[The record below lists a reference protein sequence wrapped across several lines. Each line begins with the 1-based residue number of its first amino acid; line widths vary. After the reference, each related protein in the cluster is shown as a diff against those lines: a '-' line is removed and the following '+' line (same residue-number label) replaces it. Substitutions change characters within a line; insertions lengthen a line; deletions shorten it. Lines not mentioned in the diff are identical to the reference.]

1 MKTEVLI
8 KATKVEGIYDKDP
21 KLFTDAVKYD
31 TIKYNDAIAK
41 GLKIMDTEAFA
52 ICQRYEMPITVL
64 DFFKKDNLLN
74 AVLNKNVGTKVIP

>member
-1 MKTEVLI
+1 
-8 KATKVEGIYDKDP
+8 
-21 KLFTDAVKYD
+21 VKYD
-31 TIKYNDAIAK
+31 TIKYDDAIAK
-41 GLKIMDTEAFA
+41 SLKVMDTEAFA